1 MVRMLMNLKDLEAV
15 MAQWKYYP
23 SICLER
29 LRKPKEK
36 ETSIRG
42 GGVPADIRT

>member
-1 MVRMLMNLKDLEAV
+1 MNLKDLEVV
-15 MAQWKYYP
+15 MAQWKYYT

-29 LRKPKEK
+29 LRKIKEN
-36 ETSIRG
+36 ETSMRI